1 MPTQCINEF
10 RWDLGE
16 SFCID
21 QRQLGKK
28 KKTHNLKIHRRAKCV
43 QQNRVKWK

>member
-10 RWDLGE
+10 KWDLGE

-28 KKTHNLKIHRRAKCV
+28 KKN
-43 QQNRVKWK
+43 NS